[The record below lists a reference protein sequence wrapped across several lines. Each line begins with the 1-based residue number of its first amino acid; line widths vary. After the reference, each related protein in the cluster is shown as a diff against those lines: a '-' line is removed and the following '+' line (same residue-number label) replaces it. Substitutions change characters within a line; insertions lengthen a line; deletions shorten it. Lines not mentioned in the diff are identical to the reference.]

1 MHACSF
7 AKRILDPM
15 TRFKY
20 VQYAYTDMAEWMKKG
35 TEDEKKLKR
44 HIHRFLGIPKSS
56 LHPPEKREDAKEIL
70 REFAYQYTNA
80 LLKYCSD
87 FLKDGMFAI
96 LNITHSHSHTLHA
109 HSRA

>member
-1 MHACSF
+1 MYVCSY
-7 AKRILDPM
+7 AKRILDTM
-15 TRFKY
+15 SRFRY
-20 VQYAYTDMAEWMKKG
+20 VEWAYEDMVEWMKQG
-35 TEDEKKLKR
+35 TEEEKKLKR
-44 HIHRFLGIPKSS
+44 HIHRFLAIPKSS

-109 HSRA
+109 HSRT